1 MPLLRGVAARLLDP
15 RDRAAALAVAVAL
28 CCAEAALCA
37 LIIRRV
43 PYTEIDWEARP
54 PRPPSRLAGADA
66 RLCLCQAY
74 MQEVAG
80 YAAGERDY
88 TKLRGDTGAPC
99 AAAAATP
106 RR

>member
-15 RDRAAALAVAVAL
+15 HDRAAAVAVAVAL

-54 PRPPSRLAGADA
+54 AAPLIARGA
-66 RLCLCQAY
+66 R
-74 MQEVAG
+74 
-80 YAAGERDY
+80 
-88 TKLRGDTGAPC
+88 
-99 AAAAATP
+99 
-106 RR
+106 